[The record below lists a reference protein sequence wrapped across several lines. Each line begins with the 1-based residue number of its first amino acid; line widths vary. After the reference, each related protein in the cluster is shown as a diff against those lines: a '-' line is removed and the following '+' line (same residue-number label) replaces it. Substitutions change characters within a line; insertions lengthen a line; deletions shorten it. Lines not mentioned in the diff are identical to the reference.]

1 MRYDFPIEYVRQLRI
16 TCDRIGIKSTAN
28 FWTASPER
36 LSDAFNEIGPEQWCP
51 RFKKLTKWLL
61 EPFFAAALQHD
72 WETSREYKSWGMFT
86 DANIRF
92 VYNAL
97 QEGIDQK
104 KLALFFMGFL
114 LALLCQFFGYKTYLK
129 TTVSNPK

>member
-36 LSDAFNEIGPEQWCP
+36 LADAFNEIGPEQWCP

-72 WETSREYKSWGMFT
+72 WETSRPYKSWSMFT
-86 DANIRF
+86 TMNLRF
-92 VYNAL
+92 IYNVL
-97 QEGIDQK
+97 QEAIEQK
-104 KLALFFMGFL
+104 TLKLVFMGIL
-114 LALLCQFFGYKTYLK
+114 LAMLCQLFGYRTYLK
-129 TTVSNPK
+129 TTISNPE